1 MSLAPFDYELV
12 GKFPAH
18 LSTDSRVQSTKPL
31 FSYGFTLGEKYALF
45 FLIYVITIFMHL
57 LVLHTKKRTHFLNVA
72 FNVSNQ
78 QQLLFQRLAI
88 QTMPK

>member
-18 LSTDSRVQSTKPL
+18 LSTDSWVQSTKPL

-57 LVLHTKKRTHFLNVA
+57 LVLHTKKKDTFSER
-72 FNVSNQ
+72 S
-78 QQLLFQRLAI
+78 I
-88 QTMPK
+88 